1 LLQEN
6 AEVISFSSDKI
17 KGISGSYGYKKWVEE
32 GSGQRKAF
40 PVSGPEAR
48 FSADLIANSYR
59 NRGGLAVVFGI
70 VFDLDAHRAQEQWKD
85 SEGRLDWELIFSALK
100 KEIPEFA
107 NYLCHAVRSTGGK
120 GLALVM
126 AITPMP
132 IQDSTRPNQKAAETL
147 QSRLISLLKRL
158 GMGAD
163 EGARGLLRDF
173 PNFNH
178 PEKSIYSNTAILR
191 ELERS
196 GSPVIVELHR
206 VLNKRD
212 QKEKAMERLYND
224 ARSEKGLVNL
234 VLWLMGAK
242 DFSQKSKSLF
252 GEVDKQKYKPVPFLS
267 GWEVEATVRD
277 LCILT
282 NLGEGFMRALLKDP
296 PTWLKATYSNIDRL
310 WTLSLKDPLND
321 TGWLLE
327 RCMQLGQK
335 TQELRGKVSFDPNEL
350 CLPEY
355 VEDGERNAWLVRL
368 TLIYKWH
375 GYSVESALE
384 KVRLRLKGIPGFE
397 TSRNCRQ
404 ISNIVHS
411 LFRRTPEMHG
421 VLNWKDLPSW
431 IQEDEFFSSK
441 TNHVDTSRGQDDDD
455 NFSSKN
461 TQSKNRRGESPG
473 ASVGGIGVMVGF
485 GLDFEA
491 PEMDS
496 KAESVFLTESRKPQ
510 ISPVESSRKETVTA
524 RNNALETLFG
534 NDSMI
539 DNSAPSQ
546 LENLQELPEL
556 KLFVVHRN
564 QRIGIIRNN
573 TLLLCFEKKHFK
585 DYEIIEYLLNL
596 NTNLKKYRLKL
607 IHPHQKVQAL
617 FYEKIDNAEE
627 VFSGPSQSENLQELP
642 ELKLFVVRRNQR
654 IGIIRNN
661 KLLLCFTKKHYRASA
676 LTKYLMELN
685 PHLKDYHLRLISPR
699 KDVQASFYE
708 QIDKAEEV
716 FSGASICGR
725 KMTYA
730 ESMES
735 WREKKGIH
743 REASP
748 VVPVELE
755 VPF

>member
-1 LLQEN
+1 MSALLQEN

-85 SEGRLDWELIFSALK
+85 SEGRLDWGLIFSSLK

-107 NYLCHAVRSTGGK
+107 KYLCHAVRSTGGK

-132 IQDSTRPNQKAAETL
+132 IQDSTRPNQKAAENL
-147 QSRLISLLKRL
+147 QSRLINLFNRL

-178 PEKSIYSNTAILR
+178 PEKSIYKNTKILR

-196 GSPVIVELHR
+196 GRPVIGELHR
-206 VLNKRD
+206 VLNQKD
-212 QKEKAMERLYND
+212 QKEKAKQRIYND
-224 ARSEKGLVNL
+224 ERVESGLVNL

-242 DFSQKSKSLF
+242 DFSRKWVF
-252 GEVDKQKYKPVPFLS
+252 EGEVIERKYMQVPFLS
-267 GWEVEATVRD
+267 GWEVEASVKE
-277 LCILT
+277 LCLLT
-282 NLGEGFMRALLKDP
+282 GVSEGFMRGFLKNP
-296 PTWLKATYSNIDRL
+296 PTWLKATYNNDRC
-310 WTLSLKDPLND
+310 WTLSLSQFKDAA
-321 TGWLLE
+321 WLLE
-327 RCMQLGQK
+327 RCRHLGQK
-335 TQELRGKVSFDPNEL
+335 TQELYGKVSFDPNEL

-368 TLIYKWH
+368 TLIYKWA
-375 GYSVESALE
+375 GYSMDTTLE
-384 KVRLRLKGIPGFE
+384 KVKLRLKCIPGFE

-404 ISNIVHS
+404 ISNIVRS
-411 LFRRTPEMHG
+411 LFRRSPEMHG
-421 VLNWKDLPSW
+421 VLSWKELPRW
-431 IQEDEFFSSK
+431 IRDDEFFRSK
-441 TNHVDTSRGQDDDD
+441 DNHIET
-455 NFSSKN
+455 
-461 TQSKNRRGESPG
+461 RRGIAPVGSIG
-473 ASVGGIGVMVGF
+473 ALGVMVGS

-491 PEMDS
+491 PERDS
-496 KAESVFLTESRKPQ
+496 EAKSLFLTESRKPEK
-510 ISPVESSRKETVTA
+510 I
-524 RNNALETLFG
+524 
-534 NDSMI
+534 
-539 DNSAPSQ
+539 
-546 LENLQELPEL
+546 QELPEI
-556 KLFVVHRN
+556 KLW
-564 QRIGIIRNN
+564 
-573 TLLLCFEKKHFK
+573 
-585 DYEIIEYLLNL
+585 
-596 NTNLKKYRLKL
+596 
-607 IHPHQKVQAL
+607 
-617 FYEKIDNAEE
+617 
-627 VFSGPSQSENLQELP
+627 
-642 ELKLFVVRRNQR
+642 VVRRNQR

-676 LTKYLMELN
+676 LTKYLLELN
-685 PHLKDYHLRLISPR
+685 PHLKDYRLRLISPR
-699 KDVQASFYE
+699 KKIQALFYE
-708 QIDKAEEV
+708 QMDQAEEV

-730 ESMES
+730 ESMEF
-735 WREKKGIH
+735 WREKKGIQ